1 MCYVTVVTSVEI
13 FYTRFSY
20 KQRWIS
26 SLGELMQLYES
37 NECCLSFRIVFI
49 CFHLLPV
56 LINASLSVCVSVY
69 NFHCFLPQQSDGLSA
84 MRLLI
89 QIDCQT
95 IRTHTHTLSMFVCVC
110 ALITSTDL
118 SMYNGTSI
126 HECVCVCD
134 GETLDRFFVRFLFC
148 VYVWWLLLFSE
159 ERRCFRFAFVCLF
172 AVKSHL
178 HCN

>member
-1 MCYVTVVTSVEI
+1 
-13 FYTRFSY
+13 
-20 KQRWIS
+20 
-26 SLGELMQLYES
+26 MQLYES

-126 HECVCVCD
+126 HECVCVTAKLLIVFSFVFCFACMCD
-134 GETLDRFFVRFLFC
+134 DFFFLVKSADVFASLLC
-148 VYVWWLLLFSE
+148 VYLP
-159 ERRCFRFAFVCLF
+159 
-172 AVKSHL
+172 
-178 HCN
+178 